1 MNSPS
6 SNLTDLDQNSLI
18 AFVQDLVRLP
28 SLSGEEDAVA
38 ERVSE
43 QMRGLGYDHVYVDNY
58 GTVIGTIEG
67 ANPGKTLLFDGHTDT
82 VGVTSAVPWQ
92 RDPFSGDL
100 DAGAIHGRGS
110 ADMKGALAAF
120 VHAAAGLE
128 RSAVHG
134 RVVVSASTMEEVLEG
149 VALHAVMDRENPDCV
164 IIGEST
170 NLNLSRG
177 GRGRAEIHLQTAGI
191 PSHSSAPHL
200 GHNAVLDMAEA
211 ILAIQGIE
219 LPEDDFM
226 GPAVLALTD
235 IISDPYPGNSVIPSI
250 CRATYDRRLLPGE
263 TADEVLDAIT
273 SLPAV
278 AGMKLKATIGLGEYQ
293 TYTGETM
300 RLEKFLPAW
309 LLDEDHWLVQR
320 ALEGLRASGLDPALR
335 AYRFCTN
342 AAYSAGV
349 AGVPTIGFGPGEE
362 SDAHMIDERLMVAD
376 LLSAANGYRG
386 IIDAI
391 LAKA

>member
-1 MNSPS
+1 
-6 SNLTDLDQNSLI
+6 
-18 AFVQDLVRLP
+18 
-28 SLSGEEDAVA
+28 
-38 ERVSE
+38 
-43 QMRGLGYDHVYVDNY
+43 
-58 GTVIGTIEG
+58 
-67 ANPGKTLLFDGHTDT
+67 
-82 VGVTSAVPWQ
+82 
-92 RDPFSGDL
+92 
-100 DAGAIHGRGS
+100 
-110 ADMKGALAAF
+110 
-120 VHAAAGLE
+120 
-128 RSAVHG
+128 
-134 RVVVSASTMEEVLEG
+134 
-149 VALHAVMDRENPDCV
+149 
-164 IIGEST
+164 
-170 NLNLSRG
+170 
-177 GRGRAEIHLQTAGI
+177 
-191 PSHSSAPHL
+191 
-200 GHNAVLDMAEA
+200 
-211 ILAIQGIE
+211 

-250 CRATYDRRLLPGE
+250 CRATYDRRLLPSE
-263 TADEVLDAIT
+263 TAGEVLDAIT